1 MPSAVADVAPVVAA
15 LPPVAIV
22 TVIVGC
28 LLQALFIRAD
38 LRHAYVSAAV
48 LKALASA
55 AFVLLGV
62 VGLAACTQGDSQ
74 SGASVAPA
82 ALVCLGLFL
91 GAAGDVLH
99 ALRFVLTH
107 RRHLFGQGAV
117 MFFLG
122 HVAYL
127 AVLVPR
133 CSQPAAGLSVGLT
146 GTAVLLGW
154 MARRLSVTGYRRCA
168 YGAYLLT
175 VCLMAG
181 FAVVDAVAMPSPP
194 ALSFAVGALL
204 FLLSDSLLAL
214 NAFGAAASPAEA
226 AGDIPFPEAA
236 GDIPFPEAA
245 GATSSVKA
253 ACVAGDPTGTS
264 RPSGTG
270 RTRGRK
276 ALRRAAS
283 LSVYYAAQLLI
294 ALAVLPA

>member
-1 MPSAVADVAPVVAA
+1 
-15 LPPVAIV
+15 
-22 TVIVGC
+22 
-28 LLQALFIRAD
+28 
-38 LRHAYVSAAV
+38 
-48 LKALASA
+48 
-55 AFVLLGV
+55 
-62 VGLAACTQGDSQ
+62 
-74 SGASVAPA
+74 
-82 ALVCLGLFL
+82 
-91 GAAGDVLH
+91 
-99 ALRFVLTH
+99 
-107 RRHLFGQGAV
+107 

-226 AGDIPFPEAA
+226 AG
-236 GDIPFPEAA
+236 
-245 GATSSVKA
+245 ATSSVKA

-283 LSVYYAAQLLI
+283 LSVYLSLI
-294 ALAVLPA
+294 HI

>member
-1 MPSAVADVAPVVAA
+1 
-15 LPPVAIV
+15 
-22 TVIVGC
+22 
-28 LLQALFIRAD
+28 
-38 LRHAYVSAAV
+38 
-48 LKALASA
+48 
-55 AFVLLGV
+55 
-62 VGLAACTQGDSQ
+62 
-74 SGASVAPA
+74 
-82 ALVCLGLFL
+82 
-91 GAAGDVLH
+91 
-99 ALRFVLTH
+99 
-107 RRHLFGQGAV
+107 

-226 AGDIPFPEAA
+226 AEDIPS
-236 GDIPFPEAA
+236 PEAA